1 MNTLFI
7 QNPDDLSIP
16 DVTLDIKSG
25 KCTISGNSYMENAC
39 NFYQTILDWLTTYT
53 QQYKRK
59 MQWDFRM
66 GYYNSS
72 SKKGL
77 TSIISKLSDYE
88 SSGGQIVVNWY
99 YFKDD
104 LDMLEDVEDLMVY
117 YQFQIN
123 TIAYATTYQE
133 TWLKKAKKIQT
144 LA

>member
-7 QNPDDLSIP
+7 QNPDNLSIP
-16 DVTLDIKSG
+16 DVVLDVKSG

-39 NFYQTILDWLTTYT
+39 NFYQTILDWLTIYT
-53 QQYKRK
+53 RKYQRK
-59 MQWDFRM
+59 MQWDFHL

-77 TSIISKLSDYE
+77 TNIIRKLSDYQ
-88 SSGGQIVVNWY
+88 SSGGQIEVNWY

-104 LDMLEDVEDLMVY
+104 LDMLEDVEDLMAY
-117 YQFQIN
+117 YQFKIN
-123 TIAYATTYQE
+123 AIAYATTYQE
-133 TWLKKAKKIQT
+133 TWLAKHKKTRA